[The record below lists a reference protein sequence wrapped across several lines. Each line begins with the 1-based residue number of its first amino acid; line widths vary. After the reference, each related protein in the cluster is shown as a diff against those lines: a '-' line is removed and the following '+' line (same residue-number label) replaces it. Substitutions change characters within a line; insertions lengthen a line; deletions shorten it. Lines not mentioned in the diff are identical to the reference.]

1 MNPNDLPDDWKTVL
15 AVWIVLVLGAM
26 YVAAH
31 VVVSVLRGVGVV
43 A

>member
-1 MNPNDLPDDWKTVL
+1 MNPNDLPDDWKTVMS
-15 AVWIVLVLGAM
+15 VWIAIILGSL